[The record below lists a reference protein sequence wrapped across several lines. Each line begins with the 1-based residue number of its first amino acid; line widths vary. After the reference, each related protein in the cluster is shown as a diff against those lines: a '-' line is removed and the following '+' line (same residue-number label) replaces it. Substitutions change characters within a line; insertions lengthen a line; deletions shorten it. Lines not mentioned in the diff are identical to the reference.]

1 MIRNTAVTVCGPL
14 NVNKLGVTYV
24 HEHLMVKPQL
34 PDEYY
39 IPYTLDDEAAS
50 TEETRSFSAA
60 GGETLVEMTPINYG
74 RNVKAYQR
82 IAQATGV
89 HVICCTGF
97 HKQLFMP
104 PWFGDKTDGELYD
117 ILMNEVTNGLDD
129 TEIHPGVIKLGTS
142 FEEVTAAEKRSIE
155 AVARVHRD
163 TGIPISTHCD
173 KGTMGMDQLR
183 LLEKHGVDPKN
194 VLLCH
199 IDSKMDTDYA
209 IRLCREGATICL
221 DHVGRELQD
230 RDSFRVRMVTALVE
244 AGCVDHVTLA
254 GDMGKKNYLPAY
266 GGKPGFTYIL
276 TDLKAELLP
285 YIGEE
290 NFHKM
295 MVENPKRIFAWKYN
309 E

>member
-24 HEHLMVKPQL
+24 HEHLIVKPQL

-104 PWFGDKTDGELYD
+104 PWFDDKTDGELYD
-117 ILMNEVTNGLDD
+117 ILMDEVTNGLDD

-199 IDSKMDTDYA
+199 IDSKMPRGRYHLPGPCWPRTAGSRFLSRADGHGA
-209 IRLCREGATICL
+209 GGGRLRRPRDLGRRYGQEELSACL
-221 DHVGRELQD
+221 R
-230 RDSFRVRMVTALVE
+230 R
-244 AGCVDHVTLA
+244 
-254 GDMGKKNYLPAY
+254 
-266 GGKPGFTYIL
+266 
-276 TDLKAELLP
+276 
-285 YIGEE
+285 
-290 NFHKM
+290 
-295 MVENPKRIFAWKYN
+295 
-309 E
+309 

>member
-97 HKQLFMP
+97 HKQMFMP
-104 PWFGDKTDGELYD
+104 PWFDDKTDGELYD

-129 TEIHPGVIKLGTS
+129 TEIRS
-142 FEEVTAAEKRSIE
+142 EER
-155 AVARVHRD
+155 R
-163 TGIPISTHCD
+163 
-173 KGTMGMDQLR
+173 
-183 LLEKHGVDPKN
+183 
-194 VLLCH
+194 
-199 IDSKMDTDYA
+199 
-209 IRLCREGATICL
+209 
-221 DHVGRELQD
+221 
-230 RDSFRVRMVTALVE
+230 
-244 AGCVDHVTLA
+244 
-254 GDMGKKNYLPAY
+254 
-266 GGKPGFTYIL
+266 
-276 TDLKAELLP
+276 
-285 YIGEE
+285 
-290 NFHKM
+290 
-295 MVENPKRIFAWKYN
+295 
-309 E
+309 

>member
-50 TEETRSFSAA
+50 TEETRSFSEA
-60 GGETLVEMTPINYG
+60 GGKTLVEMTPINYG

-117 ILMNEVTNGLDD
+117 ILMDEVTNGLDD
-129 TEIHPGVIKLGTS
+129 TEIHPGI
-142 FEEVTAAEKRSIE
+142 EKI
-155 AVARVHRD
+155 
-163 TGIPISTHCD
+163 
-173 KGTMGMDQLR
+173 
-183 LLEKHGVDPKN
+183 
-194 VLLCH
+194 
-199 IDSKMDTDYA
+199 
-209 IRLCREGATICL
+209 
-221 DHVGRELQD
+221 
-230 RDSFRVRMVTALVE
+230 
-244 AGCVDHVTLA
+244 
-254 GDMGKKNYLPAY
+254 
-266 GGKPGFTYIL
+266 
-276 TDLKAELLP
+276 
-285 YIGEE
+285 
-290 NFHKM
+290 
-295 MVENPKRIFAWKYN
+295 
-309 E
+309 

>member
-142 FEEVTAAEKRSIE
+142 FEEVTAAEKALHRGSGPRTPRHGHPHQHPLRQGHNGHGPAAPAGKTRCRSE
-155 AVARVHRD
+155 ECAAVPH
-163 TGIPISTHCD
+163 
-173 KGTMGMDQLR
+173 
-183 LLEKHGVDPKN
+183 
-194 VLLCH
+194 
-199 IDSKMDTDYA
+199 
-209 IRLCREGATICL
+209 
-221 DHVGRELQD
+221 
-230 RDSFRVRMVTALVE
+230 
-244 AGCVDHVTLA
+244 
-254 GDMGKKNYLPAY
+254 
-266 GGKPGFTYIL
+266 
-276 TDLKAELLP
+276 
-285 YIGEE
+285 
-290 NFHKM
+290 
-295 MVENPKRIFAWKYN
+295 
-309 E
+309 

>member
-104 PWFGDKTDGELYD
+104 PWFDDKTDGELYD

-199 IDSKMDTDYA
+199 IDLSL
-209 IRLCREGATICL
+209 IHI
-221 DHVGRELQD
+221 
-230 RDSFRVRMVTALVE
+230 
-244 AGCVDHVTLA
+244 
-254 GDMGKKNYLPAY
+254 
-266 GGKPGFTYIL
+266 
-276 TDLKAELLP
+276 
-285 YIGEE
+285 
-290 NFHKM
+290 
-295 MVENPKRIFAWKYN
+295 
-309 E
+309 